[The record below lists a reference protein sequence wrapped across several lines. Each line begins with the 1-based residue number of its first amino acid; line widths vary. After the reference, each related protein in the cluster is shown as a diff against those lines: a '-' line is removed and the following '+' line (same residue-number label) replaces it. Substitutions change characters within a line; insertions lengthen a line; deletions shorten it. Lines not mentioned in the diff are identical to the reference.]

1 MGGVPDGPWARRPR
15 VYLMRVTDIETEVL
29 SRAGERSGA
38 SGAIDARPLSA
49 RSRLVRPSAVEPRTR
64 SDDAPTADA
73 LDAYIRSIG
82 ATPILSREETFEL
95 AKRMET
101 HNEAFRKAIYEIP
114 GTARAVLK
122 RWDARKSSGHVTAAL
137 AEGYRDGSGRDW
149 SRAIDRALS
158 RLQPLV
164 ERRETLAARSSSRA
178 VRELAQIDQEIETRL
193 AAAGLSWDLVR
204 DIYDRFS
211 KLIESR
217 RAVRSGSARARLGV
231 GVPLARERLGVAR
244 RELEQLDEIK
254 QVFVAHNLKLV
265 VRVAREFRNLGVP
278 YLDLIQEGNLGLI
291 RAVEKF
297 DYRRGFKFSTYAVW
311 WIRQALIRAVQN
323 HSRTVRAPS
332 HMYEYQLRYR
342 RLAEQMRRR
351 LRRNPTREELAKA
364 LAVTPETVD
373 RIVSTM
379 TPITSI
385 HAVIGGTDDL
395 VFEDTLE
402 DESTSDPV
410 DAIDREE
417 LRAELEELMRTLE
430 PRERQILEWRYSL
443 EGEEGLTLAEIGD
456 RIGLSRERVRQL
468 EARALR
474 KLRGVAEVR
483 ELDESLEGS
492 PRRIE

>member
-1 MGGVPDGPWARRPR
+1 
-15 VYLMRVTDIETEVL
+15 MRVTDMDSNI
-29 SRAGERSGA
+29 SRSTGG
-38 SGAIDARPLSA
+38 A
-49 RSRLVRPSAVEPRTR
+49 RSEAAAPRRRARRAPAEGPARAAVARAAT
-64 SDDAPTADA
+64 DAPTADA

-82 ATPILSREETFEL
+82 ATPILSREETFDL
-95 AKRMET
+95 AKQMET
-101 HNEAFRKAIYEIP
+101 HNEAFRQAVYSIP
-114 GTARAVLK
+114 GTARAVLDRWESRK
-122 RWDARKSSGHVTAAL
+122 RSGHVTAAL

-149 SRAIDRALS
+149 SRVIDRALS
-158 RLQPLV
+158 KLEPLV
-164 ERRETLAARSSSRA
+164 DRRDVLAQRNSARAAR
-178 VRELAQIDQEIETRL
+178 EIGQLDSEIQGRL
-193 AAAGLSWDLVR
+193 ASSGLAWDLVR
-204 DIYDRFS
+204 EVFETFTGLVRD
-211 KLIESR
+211 R
-217 RAVRSGSARARLGV
+217 RAIRSGVARKRLGV
-231 GVPLARERLGVAR
+231 GVPTARERLDSAR
-244 RELEQLDEIK
+244 DELAMLDQIK
-254 QVFVAHNLKLV
+254 QVFVTHNLKLV

-342 RLAEQMRRR
+342 RVVEELRRK

-364 LAVTPETVD
+364 LEVTPETVD

-402 DESTSDPV
+402 DESPVDPV
-410 DAIDREE
+410 DAIDRRE
-417 LRAELEELMRTLE
+417 LRSELEDLLRTLE

-474 KLRGVAEVR
+474 KLRGTAEVR
-483 ELDESLEGS
+483 ELEESLEGGALD
-492 PRRIE
+492 